1 MENKEIEKN
10 ITDGPDSYVLEDSE
24 ETSPGQPGNRKS
36 PFLLMLEILFN
47 PVVGWKSLRRAKI
60 TAETMQS
67 ECFYPL
73 LAILAVSEFAQL
85 FYSSSVTLSE
95 VLIDAVVSFVSFFAG
110 YYCIMLALELFLPK
124 EAKVRFNTEFGK
136 VFVLTALST
145 LCLFFIAIELLP
157 ILWSLLIFLPLWTVY
172 VICRGVRFFIFPE
185 NCKLRCTIILC
196 LLTIGVPTLID
207 WALKEMI

>member
-60 TAETMQS
+60 TAETIQS

-185 NCKLRCTIILC
+185 NCKLRSTIILC
-196 LLTIGVPTLID
+196 LLTIGVPSLID

>member
-1 MENKEIEKN
+1 MDNKEIENN

-24 ETSPGQPGNRKS
+24 ETKPEPPVNKKS

-60 TAETMQS
+60 SAEVMQS

-85 FYSSSVTLSE
+85 FYSPSTTLPE
-95 VLIDAVVSFVSFFAG
+95 VLIDAVISFVSFFAG
-110 YYCIMLALELFLPK
+110 YYCIMLALELLLPK

-157 ILWSLLIFLPLWTVY
+157 IMWSLLIFLPLWTVY

-185 NCKLRCTIILC
+185 NCKLRSTIILC
-196 LLTIGVPTLID
+196 LLTIAVPTLID

>member
-10 ITDGPDSYVLEDSE
+10 ITDGPDSYVLEDTE

-36 PFLLMLEILFN
+36 PFLLLLEILFN

-73 LAILAVSEFAQL
+73 IAILAVSEFAQL

-124 EAKVRFNTEFGK
+124 EAWVRFNTEFGK
-136 VFVLTALST
+136 VFVLIALST

-185 NCKLRCTIILC
+185 NCKLRSTIILC
-196 LLTIGVPTLID
+196 LLTIGVPSLID

>member
-185 NCKLRCTIILC
+185 NCKLRSTIILC
-196 LLTIGVPTLID
+196 LLTIGVPSLID

>member
-185 NCKLRCTIILC
+185 NCKLRSTIILC